1 MDLELESATRIDDSV
16 KFFILESIV
25 ELISSE
31 TAYGLQTVGVMDGEC
46 FYLGSAACNIETAIN
61 LWQESYGML
70 LSSED
75 MTAVML
81 QNKLTSQAV

>member
-1 MDLELESATRIDDSV
+1 MDLELENATQIDDSV
-16 KFFILESIV
+16 KFFILECTV

-31 TAYGLQTVGVMDGEC
+31 TAYGLQTVGVMDGEY
-46 FYLGSAACNIETAIN
+46 FYLGSAICNIETAIN

-70 LSSED
+70 LSAED